1 MTMIVMRGAEQEIF
15 LFFWLGLLF
24 KQYPEKKKKKKN
36 FILVSM
42 HLAVQ
47 NIRQLI
53 GDTNLKKY
61 IITIIMII
69 IIIIIGH
76 TNLQIHKNAYQNIKN
91 L

>member
-1 MTMIVMRGAEQEIF
+1 M
-15 LFFWLGLLF
+15 LF